1 MAKNNKNI
9 KRYEEEIKTTLFFTE
24 FKKWLVEKYADINS
38 YYNIFEMEEAIGKKE
53 FKKAEKEFRA
63 TIPEKDNKEYFKIV
77 KMKETPCLKCG
88 DLIKQ
93 INQGG
98 LVYCLD
104 CSTIKEQ
111 EYIKLIQDA
120 LTIFTQQNT
129 LFQKVGYSN
138 MGQQNYFLNFTESN
152 RHNSGKHQKVIN
164 FIIRNELYKEE
175 KIIPIYEFGIEEQDK
190 QTIENFPHSK
200 AFLEEMKKQNS
211 FYIDIPK
218 ETNIKISREEIDK
231 LTGEEQKQYIQ
242 EQVELQILKHIENR
256 IDYIRYRS

>member
-1 MAKNNKNI
+1 MLRCI
-9 KRYEEEIKTTLFFTE
+9 FTR
-24 FKKWLVEKYADINS
+24 LS
-38 YYNIFEMEEAIGKKE
+38 LTRRAI
-53 FKKAEKEFRA
+53 
-63 TIPEKDNKEYFKIV
+63 Y
-77 KMKETPCLKCG
+77 
-88 DLIKQ
+88 
-93 INQGG
+93 
-98 LVYCLD
+98 
-104 CSTIKEQ
+104 
-111 EYIKLIQDA
+111 
-120 LTIFTQQNT
+120 TIFTQQNT

-164 FIIRNELYKEE
+164 FIIRNELYKEQ